1 MAAMTTVG
9 AEQARRDL
17 ADLLR
22 RAGRAKER
30 IVISVRGEDLA
41 ALVSIQD
48 LEALERLED
57 VLDALEAERA
67 LARVDAGAEPT
78 YSLDEVDEA
87 LGLGR

>member
-1 MAAMTTVG
+1 VAAMTTVG

-17 ADLLR
+17 AELLR

-48 LEALERLED
+48 LATLERLED
-57 VLDALEAERA
+57 VLDALEAERV

-78 YSLDEVDEA
+78 YSLAEVDEA
-87 LGLGR
+87 LGLAG